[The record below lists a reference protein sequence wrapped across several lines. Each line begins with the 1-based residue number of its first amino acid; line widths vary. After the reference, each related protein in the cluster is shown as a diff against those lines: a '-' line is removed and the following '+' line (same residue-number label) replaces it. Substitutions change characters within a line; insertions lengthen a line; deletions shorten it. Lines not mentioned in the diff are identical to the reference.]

1 MLSDKTFTYLLK
13 FSVVFCWIFALMVGR
28 TTLQAQSQV
37 EVVLKGVIVGIAIW
51 CGLGLLKRKRHVMWF
66 AIGLCFYAIYGSLVW
81 LYYALLMPLVYG
93 QNYSFGLYE
102 YLSFIYLVCGTIIIW
117 FLLRKESREKLN
129 M

>member
-1 MLSDKTFTYLLK
+1 
-13 FSVVFCWIFALMVGR
+13 MVGR